1 MFTIRDSIPVE
12 DVLRAY
18 MEETQEKDTEVTER
32 EEVVSEEV
40 EDIAPDQSAVP
51 TVEPTVESGKTKV
64 ESSPEEAVIN
74 VGTNISESPDVSEP
88 ETSGVKF
95 SDKDEAVDTLG
106 VIETIEAPKTLERLE
121 EIEKKRAAEEAAE
134 MESEKISIGDDISL
148 QPLDIQPIRA
158 PSPPSESAP
167 ALEFDSLPP
176 L

>member
-1 MFTIRDSIPVE
+1 MYTIRDSIPVE

-40 EDIAPDQSAVP
+40 EDIAPDQSAEP
-51 TVEPTVESGKTKV
+51 TVEPIVESGKTKE
-64 ESSPEEAVIN
+64 ESSPEEAVIK
-74 VGTNISESPDVSEP
+74 VDTNISESPDVSEP
-88 ETSGVKF
+88 ETGGVKF

-134 MESEKISIGDDISL
+134 MESDKISIGDDISL
-148 QPLDIQPIRA
+148 QPLDIQPIRG
-158 PSPPSESAP
+158 PSPPSVNAP